1 MFKSFYMAGFE
12 CATGKNRHGEPLDQI
27 AATEH
32 DVRADEDYARLADL
46 GIYTVREASRWAL
59 VDRGSRYEF
68 DALVPFVRAAR
79 HQRME
84 IIWDLFHYGYP
95 EDVDLFSDG
104 FVERFARYAAATARY
119 VCRELKGPYYFT
131 PVNEPSYF
139 AWAAGDVAHFAP
151 HERGR
156 GHELKQRLVLAQIAA
171 VKAIRAVCPAARF
184 VTVDP
189 VCHVVA
195 PHDATLDQQVRVR
208 QFNHDVVFQF
218 LDMCSGRT
226 APELGGHPSFVDII
240 GINYYANNQ
249 WELDRPDVP
258 LALDDPRRV
267 SLAALCRQVERRYD
281 RPFLISETAA
291 GGADRAPWIADLQ
304 RTTRALLRGGSEIS
318 GICLYPILGM
328 PEWHDQRS
336 WAQLGLWELDA
347 GSGSLERLPH
357 FAGLRALQEA
367 QADYE
372 RLVAA
377 RRLPRASY
385 G

>member
-32 DVRADEDYARLADL
+32 DLHADEDYARLADL
-46 GIYTVREASRWAL
+46 GIYTVREASRWTL
-59 VDRGSRYEF
+59 VDRGGRYEF

-95 EDVDLFSDG
+95 DDVDPFSTG

-119 VCRELKGPYYFT
+119 ICRELKGPYYFT

-139 AWAAGDVAHFAP
+139 SWAAGDVAHFAP

-156 GHELKQRLVLAQIAA
+156 GHELKRTLVLAQIAA
-171 VKAIRAVCPAARF
+171 VKAIRSICPEARF

-195 PHDATLDQQVRVR
+195 PPEATLDQQVRVR

-226 APELGGHPSFVDII
+226 APELGGHPSFVDTI
-240 GINYYANNQ
+240 GINYYSNNQ
-249 WELDRPDVP
+249 WELDRPDAP

-267 SLAALCRQVERRYD
+267 SLATLCRQVERRYD

-291 GGADRAPWIADLQ
+291 CGDERAPWIVDLQ
-304 RTTRALLRGGSEIS
+304 RTTRTLLRGGSGLS

-328 PEWHDQRS
+328 PEWHDQRC
-336 WAQLGLWELDA
+336 WAKLGLWELD
-347 GSGSLERLPH
+347 SSTRPLERVPH
-357 FAGLRALQEA
+357 VAGLRALQEA
-367 QADYE
+367 QDDYE
-372 RLVAA
+372 RLVTA
-377 RRLPRASY
+377 RRSPRASY
-385 G
+385 A